1 MPWDEVSYWV
11 SEHLNNKLGLH
22 FSLVSGSGDQDP
34 VKYQKILSLN
44 MTPTLVAL
52 DLIMFFYKVQ

>member
-1 MPWDEVSYWV
+1 MV